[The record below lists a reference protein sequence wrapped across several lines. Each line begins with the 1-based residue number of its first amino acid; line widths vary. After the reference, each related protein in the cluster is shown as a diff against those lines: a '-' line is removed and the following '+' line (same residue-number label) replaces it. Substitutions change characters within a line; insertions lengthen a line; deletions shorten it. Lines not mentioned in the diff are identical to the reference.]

1 MVQITIDI
9 PEALAERLA
18 AVRDRLP
25 EVLAHGLDTLSP
37 IPNEI
42 YRSVLA
48 FLASNPPP
56 DAVLHFSPTSHMEAR
71 IRTLLE
77 KHRAEQLTPAEAEE
91 LDEYSRIDNLIALL
105 KAQAFQSLR
114 APA

>member
-48 FLASNPPP
+48 FLASNPSPE
-56 DAVLHFSPTSHMEAR
+56 AILHFSPTPHMEVR

-77 KHRAEQLTPAEAEE
+77 KHHAGQLTLTEVEE
-91 LDEYSRIDNLIALL
+91 LDEYGRIDNLISLL